1 LTAGG
6 ALSGSVQPLTAHGP
20 LGIAPLPC
28 EAQPSELAMNAR
40 NFLAASSLAPVV
52 VVGM

>member
-1 LTAGG
+1 MALVCASQAAGV
-6 ALSGSVQPLTAHGP
+6 ATK
-20 LGIAPLPC
+20 
-28 EAQPSELAMNAR
+28 AR